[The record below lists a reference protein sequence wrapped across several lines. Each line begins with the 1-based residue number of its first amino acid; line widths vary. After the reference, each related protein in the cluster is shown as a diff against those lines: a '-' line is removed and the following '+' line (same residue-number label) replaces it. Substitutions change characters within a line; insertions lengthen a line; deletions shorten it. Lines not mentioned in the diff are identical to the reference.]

1 MTKPSFVSRTVVRL
15 GNNTQRGATLIVGLI
30 MLVLITLLVLN
41 AFNLSSSNLKS
52 VGNMQI
58 RAEAIAAANEVI
70 ELKISSAFTNN
81 PTAAAESLDV
91 DINKD
96 GITDYVVAF
105 AAPTCIRAVLVPAV
119 AGSESGTETIV
130 NGVPL
135 TVPNWNTDWDTDS
148 TVTDAASGATVRIRQ
163 GVRVKLSA
171 AQKTAV
177 CL

>member
-1 MTKPSFVSRTVVRL
+1 MNRLKTQSAGSR
-15 GNNTQRGATLIVGLI
+15 QRGATLIIGLI
-30 MLVLITLLVLN
+30 MLVIITLIVLN
-41 AFNLSSSNLKS
+41 AYNSSSTNLKS

-58 RAEAIAAANEVI
+58 RDEAIAAANEVI

-81 PTAAAESLDV
+81 PTAAAESIVV

-96 GITDYVVAF
+96 GTTDYVVAF

-119 AGSESGTETIV
+119 PGSESGTETIV

-148 TVTDAASGATVRIRQ
+148 TVTDAASGATVRIRE
-163 GVRVKLSA
+163 GVRVKLSN

-177 CL
+177 CP